1 VGEAVFESS
10 MMQEEEKSN
19 LQMNKSELEEKKSK
33 DSY

>member
-10 MMQEEEKSN
+10 CMQEEEKSN
-19 LQMNKSELEEKKSK
+19 LQMNTSELEEEKSK